1 VKQDKINVNTC
12 WRFDFEH
19 PGWGR
24 DAQAHREQLLKQIST
39 WLLGKEDVC
48 ELRCTSPC
56 ETQIWVWHKAQAAQ
70 LRMLACGFDPKV
82 KKTSRP
88 NPRLATKKTYRVF
101 MHVER
106 REVSTIEAVSLEKA
120 REIASK
126 LVQQRRGAAHSKYS
140 EWWCLDLVERAIET
154 TETT

>member
-19 PGWGR
+19 
-24 DAQAHREQLLKQIST
+24 
-39 WLLGKEDVC
+39 
-48 ELRCTSPC
+48 
-56 ETQIWVWHKAQAAQ
+56 HKAQAAQ

-88 NPRLATKKTYRVF
+88 NPRLATKKTYRVRLTQ
-101 MHVER
+101 HVER

-120 REIASK
+120 REIASNM
-126 LVQQRRGAAHSKYS
+126 LRARS
-140 EWWCLDLVERAIET
+140 EIARLSDGGWWALDWVDKAIET
-154 TETT
+154 TETKIGE